1 LDGIITSWNQAA
13 ERLYGYKAE
22 EVMGKSVKM
31 LIPQDRWGEEMEI
44 VDRVRQSEQVRHFET
59 VRQTKDGRLVDI
71 SLTVSQL
78 TDEHGT
84 LIGIS
89 GIARD
94 ITARKWADEELKRQ
108 ARLLEATNKELEAF
122 SYSVSHDLRAPLRS
136 LEGLS
141 LALLEDCSERLDETG
156 KDYLKRIRGEIERMG
171 QLIEDLLQ
179 LALATRMELR
189 RESVDLSALAA
200 SRAEEV
206 RKQWSGRQV
215 ELIVESELKA
225 EGDCRLLGIV
235 LDNLLGNAWKFTSGR
250 ERATVEVGAERLDRK
265 TVYFVR
271 DNGAGFDMTYAGK
284 LFGVFQRLHAAT
296 EYPGTGIGLALVQ
309 RIVHRHGGRVWAEGA
324 VDKGTT
330 VYFTLP

>member
-1 LDGIITSWNQAA
+1 
-13 ERLYGYKAE
+13 
-22 EVMGKSVKM
+22 MGKSVKM

-71 SLTVSQL
+71 SLTVSPL